1 METKKK
7 KKRDRFWSYQ
17 WLSFFSMQLF
27 FKSIKCIGKNNNK
40 KKHLSRFR
48 GKKENKRA
56 MSTSQLSIYAPK
68 IWSVVSQ
75 QSFEIHR
82 KQSGDQVG
90 LGHHQIMLSGCH
102 WELCYNENTYSGFSV
117 KQAYKQNEKMKA
129 RVFVALKW
137 MVRLASR
144 YYINSVFFHI
154 SSGGP

>member
-1 METKKK
+1 
-7 KKRDRFWSYQ
+7 
-17 WLSFFSMQLF
+17 MQLF

-102 WELCYNENTYSGFSV
+102 ESSATMKTRTLGFLLSRLI
-117 KQAYKQNEKMKA
+117 NRMK
-129 RVFVALKW
+129 R
-137 MVRLASR
+137 
-144 YYINSVFFHI
+144 
-154 SSGGP
+154 